1 MERAPGD
8 REGRHHAGARPQ
20 GHLERQIL
28 VSFQHRSL
36 SPIPNLET
44 FRDVYSLCVAY
55 PEPLADRLY
64 AETKKFLND
73 HVASLL
79 EKVQIGG
86 ENSLLRN
93 YYSAWSEYSQ
103 GVSYLHSLYLYLNQ
117 QHIKKQKLSD
127 AEMIYGGAENAAG
140 K

>member
-1 MERAPGD
+1 M
-8 REGRHHAGARPQ
+8 
-20 GHLERQIL
+20 
-28 VSFQHRSL
+28 
-36 SPIPNLET
+36 
-44 FRDVYSLCVAY
+44 YSLCVAY

-64 AETKKFLND
+64 AETKRFLND
-73 HVASLL
+73 HVAQLL
-79 EKVQIGG
+79 ERVQTGG
-86 ENSLLRN
+86 ESCLLRN

-140 K
+140 KSNFMNIIYFLLYELLIR

>member
-1 MERAPGD
+1 M
-8 REGRHHAGARPQ
+8 
-20 GHLERQIL
+20 
-28 VSFQHRSL
+28 
-36 SPIPNLET
+36 
-44 FRDVYSLCVAY
+44 AY

-73 HVASLL
+73 HVSQLL

-86 ENSLLRN
+86 ESCLLRN

-127 AEMIYGGAENAAG
+127 AEMIYGGTENAAG
-140 K
+140 KNFINIVVV